1 MARSIYAT
9 FTTERNAESATGAL
23 LDHGVAAEDVS
34 FVISDPL
41 LHPSVFQPETSFN
54 AERRTGDATVD
65 AVPPPARP
73 LPGTY
78 VSAPN
83 AATAQLAYP
92 SNESGSA
99 SAALSS
105 PSAVDAGISA
115 SSVATYARP
124 VNQPHATT
132 LAPNTPQDIVEHERR
147 PHIIDMESERPRA
160 ADGISTTTTGDA
172 AKGAAGGAGIGIGLG
187 ILLGIAAVMVPG
199 VGLIAGTGA
208 LVAGLAAA
216 TGVAG
221 GVAGGVYGYLADLG
235 IPPHN
240 ARLLGDHLNAGGV
253 VLHIEVAG
261 NVSEEQIMSILTKYG
276 ATSAQGF

>member
-9 FTTERNAESATGAL
+9 FTTEQDAERATGAL

-41 LHPSVFQPETSFN
+41 LHPTVFHPASD
-54 AERRTGDATVD
+54 AAIRTTAPVD
-65 AVPPPARP
+65 AVPPPTQP

-78 VSAPN
+78 ITDRQAVTRPVVN
-83 AATAQLAYP
+83 QTAQP
-92 SNESGSA
+92 MPGG
-99 SAALSS
+99 
-105 PSAVDAGISA
+105 PGAVTETVS
-115 SSVATYARP
+115 RP
-124 VNQPHATT
+124 IEPEYVRTVPLTPPVGATT
-132 LAPNTPQDIVEHERR
+132 MAPNTPQEIVEHESR
-147 PHIIDMESERPRA
+147 PHIIDMESDRPSA

-172 AKGAAGGAGIGIGLG
+172 AKGAVGGAGIGVGLG

-199 VGLIAGTGA
+199 VGLVAGAGA

-221 GVAGGVYGYLADLG
+221 GIAGSVIGYLVDLG
-235 IPPHN
+235 IPEDN
-240 ARLLGDHLNAGGV
+240 ARLLGDHLKEGGV
-253 VLHIEVAG
+253 VLHVEVSG
-261 NVSEEQIMSILTKYG
+261 NVADDEIVRILTKYG